1 MQCMAALAKLD
12 KKHDKAEKERIREVK
27 RATGDYMKSVNQAN
41 ATAKTSA
48 RDKKKGKNIQIISSD

>member
-27 RATGDYMKSVNQAN
+27 RATGDYMK
-41 ATAKTSA
+41 
-48 RDKKKGKNIQIISSD
+48 